1 MEKIKMRT
9 LKRKDDEGAMGIGT
23 LIIFIA
29 MVLVAAVAASVLI
42 STAYDLQQQAQQ
54 TGDEAIREVSS
65 SFVIK
70 DVTTKDEDGDNTNG
84 HEYINI
90 TVGLAAG
97 SPAQDLNQT
106 LIEIDDGT
114 THSNLE
120 AKINNAALGDEDATH
135 YDAIPVIEQDSANG
149 FGTLEAGDTVKIRI
163 KAYDSSSV
171 ALASQLTAQE
181 DVTIQLLP
189 KHGTPALET
198 FSMPPVINEDIIHVA

>member
-1 MEKIKMRT
+1 MRT

-42 STAYDLQQQAQQ
+42 STSYDLQQQAQQ
-54 TGDEAIREVSS
+54 TGSEAIREVST

-70 DVTTKDEDGDNTNG
+70 DVTTKDEDGDNSNG
-84 HEYINI
+84 HEYIVMK
-90 TVGLAAG
+90 VGLAAG

-114 THSNLE
+114 SHSNLE
-120 AKINNAALGDEDATH
+120 ATLDNAALGDETSAL

-163 KAYDSSSV
+163 QVYDSTGSSAV
-171 ALASQLTAQE
+171 ALGSPLTAQE
-181 DVTIQLLP
+181 DVTIQLIP
-189 KHGTPALET
+189 KHGTPTLET
-198 FSMPPVINEDIIHVA
+198 FSMPPVINDDIIHVA